1 MEFPL
6 NFPSDFGSS
15 KVKEAEGEPCE
26 VSVGSNMSA
35 RQPEAFFTL
44 KDGWSHSLNSTEITI
59 IDNC

>member
-26 VSVGSNMSA
+26 VSVGSHMSA
-35 RQPEAFFTL
+35 RQPKDSLTL
-44 KDGWSHSLNSTEITI
+44 VDCQLDFLNSIE
-59 IDNC
+59 NYWARK